1 MARIQ
6 FADFWPQL
14 MGLVPAYSRDGVN
27 GTSILL
33 EKNPTIFSEFKTKT
47 LLAQLTRTFLM
58 EPRVVQA
65 AFSNVCGR
73 RYNVPIALRRGL
85 VMIPVRA
92 RTARVKDDGTRA
104 YLVKDKIREYLPED
118 KQSKQSGTRF
128 VFANGTTLDVPHRF
142 SSMRGLMMAA
152 ELVEQEAAK
161 LIGYMIDRTG
171 CEVREDPESFCCKKC
186 PQKEE
191 CYREE

>member
-58 EPRVVQA
+58 EPRMVQET
-65 AFSNVCGR
+65 VPVMGR
-73 RYNVPIALRRGL
+73 
-85 VMIPVRA
+85 
-92 RTARVKDDGTRA
+92 GTR
-104 YLVKDKIREYLPED
+104 
-118 KQSKQSGTRF
+118 G
-128 VFANGTTLDVPHRF
+128 NW
-142 SSMRGLMMAA
+142 
-152 ELVEQEAAK
+152 
-161 LIGYMIDRTG
+161 
-171 CEVREDPESFCCKKC
+171 CW
-186 PQKEE
+186 
-191 CYREE
+191 

>member
-33 EKNPTIFSEFKTKT
+33 ENNPTIFSEFKTKT

-73 RYNVPIALRRGL
+73 KYNVPIALRRGL

-104 YLVKDKIREYLPED
+104 YLVKDKIRKYLPED
-118 KQSKQSGTRF
+118 KQSKQSSTRF
-128 VFANGTTLDVPHRF
+128 IFVNGTTLDVPHRY

-186 PQKEE
+186 PQKDE
-191 CYREE
+191 CYPEE

>member
-1 MARIQ
+1 LARIQ

-14 MGLVPAYSRDGVN
+14 MGLVPAYSRDGIN

-118 KQSKQSGTRF
+118 K
-128 VFANGTTLDVPHRF
+128 
-142 SSMRGLMMAA
+142 
-152 ELVEQEAAK
+152 
-161 LIGYMIDRTG
+161 
-171 CEVREDPESFCCKKC
+171 
-186 PQKEE
+186 
-191 CYREE
+191 